1 MTATESLPAL
11 EAVRRELEIDEQA
24 PGGHP
29 QVRAVLTL
37 TTNLD
42 LAPAQLWPL
51 LTRPE
56 ELEAWYGPVR
66 GELHEGGRFTAPHGA
81 SGTVLEVEEPHR
93 LSLLWEQ
100 IGEEDPL
107 QIRLDPED
115 DGTTLLRLRHTVLVP
130 RERFDRGGPG
140 EVALGW
146 ELALL
151 ALVAHTDGW
160 RHGCLAEARPHPRV
174 EAGRG
179 GASLPAR
186 LVRALGRRG
195 GRGRGGRGRRTARRG
210 GGAPLPPGL
219 PAGGLSGRDG
229 VRSPGGLC
237 PGSRTGATLGR

>member
-56 ELEAWYGPVR
+56 QLEAWYGPVR

-140 EVALGW
+140 EVALG
-146 ELALL
+146 
-151 ALVAHTDGW
+151 
-160 RHGCLAEARPHPRV
+160 
-174 EAGRG
+174 
-179 GASLPAR
+179 
-186 LVRALGRRG
+186 
-195 GRGRGGRGRRTARRG
+195 
-210 GGAPLPPGL
+210 
-219 PAGGLSGRDG
+219 
-229 VRSPGGLC
+229 
-237 PGSRTGATLGR
+237 

>member
-1 MTATESLPAL
+1 M
-11 EAVRRELEIDEQA
+11 
-24 PGGHP
+24 
-29 QVRAVLTL
+29 
-37 TTNLD
+37 
-42 LAPAQLWPL
+42 
-51 LTRPE
+51 
-56 ELEAWYGPVR
+56 
-66 GELHEGGRFTAPHGA
+66 
-81 SGTVLEVEEPHR
+81 LEVEEPHR

-115 DGTTLLRLRHTVLVP
+115 DGTTPLRPRHTVLVP

-146 ELALL
+146 ELAAARARRAHRRL
-151 ALVAHTDGW
+151 APRSPRRG
-160 RHGCLAEARPHPRV
+160 ARPHPRV
-174 EAGRG
+174 DAGRG
-179 GASLPAR
+179 GASVPAR

-219 PAGGLSGRDG
+219 PAGDLSGRDG